1 MDVAGATSHATEQK
15 MGASFDSLRVKTYTC
30 KMGAR
35 TLVSEMMGANPH
47 EAAANRAVSSM
58 KRLIWLRLASEETFE

>member
-30 KMGAR
+30 KMGADGEM
-35 TLVSEMMGANPH
+35 SEMMGANL
-47 EAAANRAVSSM
+47 AVSSM
-58 KRLIWLRLASEETFE
+58 KRIAWLRLASEETFE